1 MGVFLSI
8 LLFFVAVL
16 AFIFVTSAVKIVRPY
31 EKGLIE
37 RLGEYQRT
45 VGPGLTLII
54 PFMDRLTY
62 INMREQVVD
71 VEPQEV
77 ITKDNVVVTVDAVI
91 YYKVVDP
98 VKVEYNIEDFD
109 LAATK
114 LAKTNLRDIVGDMQ
128 LDECLT
134 SRDKINLTLRETL
147 DTATD
152 PWGVKVTRVEL
163 QKIDPPKD
171 ITEAMSKQMKAEREK
186 RAVILEAQGS
196 RESEITKAEG
206 ARQSKILVAEGDK
219 QGEILAAEGH
229 AAAIKLKAAAN
240 AEAIQKVSTSIEK
253 YFTGRPEAFKK
264 LETAKES
271 FKGNAKYI
279 IPSDLSNVLSFLGA
293 GKKK

>member
-1 MGVFLSI
+1 MSALLTV
-8 LLFFVAVL
+8 LLFFVAALAIVL
-16 AFIFVTSAVKIVRPY
+16 VASAVKIIRPY

-37 RLGEYQRT
+37 RLGEYQHT
-45 VGPGLTLII
+45 VGPGLNLIL
-54 PFMDRLTY
+54 PFLDRLFY

-91 YYKVVDP
+91 FYKVVDP
-98 VKVEYNIEDFD
+98 VKVQYNIEDFD
-109 LAATK
+109 FAATK
-114 LAKTNLRDIVGDMQ
+114 LAKTNLRDIIGDLQ

-134 SRDKINLTLRETL
+134 SRDKINLRLRETL

-186 RAVILEAQGS
+186 RAVILEAEGFKQS
-196 RESEITKAEG
+196 QITKAEG
-206 ARQSKILVAEGDK
+206 ERQSKILVAEGAR
-219 QGEILAAEGH
+219 QQEILQAEGR
-229 AAAIKLKAAAN
+229 AAAIKLKAQADS
-240 AEAIQKVSTSIEK
+240 EAIRMVSQSIEQH
-253 YFTGRPEAFKK
+253 FTERPEVFKK

-271 FKGNAKYI
+271 FKGNTKYV
-279 IPSDLSNVLSFLGA
+279 IPSDLSNVLSFLGGR
-293 GKKK
+293 GKK